1 MTNERSIEM
10 LKDLLLTID
19 NGGVL
24 YSREGLKELREA
36 VEAAIE
42 SLEPIDIHSKDLISR
57 PCQKCEHYDSIYI
70 CENCCYNY
78 DTRYEIKGDTEWLN
92 GKN

>member
-1 MTNERSIEM
+1 MTNERSIEI
-10 LKDLLLTID
+10 LRDLLVTID
-19 NGGVL
+19 NGGVM
-24 YSREGLKELREA
+24 YFERELKELREA
-36 VEAAIE
+36 VGVAIK

-78 DTRYEIKGDTEWLN
+78 DSRYEIKRDAE
-92 GKN
+92 